1 MSGTRSKST
10 RMTGTRPSWNYN
22 LPEKP
27 KPNLPEKPKLNLPE
41 KPKQHLYLVFDDW
54 NSGYSI
60 RKVSLSRRS
69 GKGSEQSSDSGEDSE
84 QSGLK
89 PFPAFM
95 RIQAMRGL
103 PNMFTSAFGTKI
115 MAMQTSRDVMAG
127 IPTIDVQDLT
137 ISSEPPP
144 NFPYYPV
151 YIPVSDDRLYALDIG
166 SFELLQKP
174 EPSGVWMW
182 KILSCPPFSLSAV
195 SSYAVRPDGCI
206 LVSIDTVGTFILD
219 TKEHVWK
226 LCGRWVFPFTGH
238 GHYDTSL
245 DGFVGL
251 PKDPEKLGYLC
262 CCTMASTTT
271 SQGLQYS
278 YTKTKVYNRDLAEG
292 QQHVSATLVHMR
304 QGKFCLVECVCTD
317 DTQTDQDDVPVVLLG
332 PDSDDFIGGGPQ
344 GGRFMYRLKTFSLS
358 YDTNRDLKLR
368 HCKVRCYSL
377 PHEARIGSI
386 RQDPVAF
393 WL

>member
-1 MSGTRSKST
+1 
-10 RMTGTRPSWNYN
+10 
-22 LPEKP
+22 
-27 KPNLPEKPKLNLPE
+27 
-41 KPKQHLYLVFDDW
+41 VFDDW

-69 GKGSEQSSDSGEDSE
+69 GKRSEQSSDSGEDSE
-84 QSGLK
+84 QSSGLK
-89 PFPAFM
+89 PLPVFM
-95 RIQAMRGL
+95 RIRASRGL

-115 MAMQTSRDVMAG
+115 MAMQTSRDMMAG

-174 EPSGVWMW
+174 EPSGLWMW